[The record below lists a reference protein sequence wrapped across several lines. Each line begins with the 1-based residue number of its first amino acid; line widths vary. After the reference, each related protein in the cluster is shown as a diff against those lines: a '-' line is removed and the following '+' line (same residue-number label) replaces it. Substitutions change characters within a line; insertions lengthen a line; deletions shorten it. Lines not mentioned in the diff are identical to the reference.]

1 MNREEV
7 QEYSYRDFWPYKP
20 KSVQWFYKMLSYA
33 IVPLSVCIF
42 NNAHT
47 IGVYHDT
54 RIISTFRN
62 TVKAL
67 ENGESIVIF
76 PEHDMDH
83 NHILCDFQTKFVDV
97 ARFYYKKNGREISF
111 VPMYIAPKL
120 KKIYLGKP
128 VKFNHTEPIEAERS
142 RICNYLMDEI
152 TNIACGLPEHKV
164 VPYRNVSSRFYPC
177 NLDKEEIK

>member
-1 MNREEV
+1 
-7 QEYSYRDFWPYKP
+7 
-20 KSVQWFYKMLSYA
+20 
-33 IVPLSVCIF
+33 
-42 NNAHT
+42 
-47 IGVYHDT
+47 
-54 RIISTFRN
+54 
-62 TVKAL
+62 
-67 ENGESIVIF
+67 
-76 PEHDMDH
+76 MDH

-97 ARFYYKKNGREISF
+97 ARFYYKKTGREISF